1 MRDVFAIVVHT
12 LVWDESAQLLLLRRA
27 NTGFMDG
34 RYTLPGGHRQAGE
47 TTTAAAVREC
57 REEAGIDVDPQRLLP
72 IAALPYEGGVNFI
85 FETTTWA
92 GVATIA
98 EPDQCDDLVFAPAH
112 RLPTPVAP
120 FIQPAL
126 RCRLSGTWFREFK

>member
-57 REEAGIDVDPQRLLP
+57 REETGIVVDPQRLRP
-72 IAALPYEGGVNFI
+72 IAALPYAGGVNFI
-85 FETTTWA
+85 FETTAWLA
-92 GVATIA
+92 S
-98 EPDQCDDLVFAPAH
+98 PP
-112 RLPTPVAP
+112 
-120 FIQPAL
+120 
-126 RCRLSGTWFREFK
+126 